1 MPGFGADA
9 SRLSGWVTTVSGRLP
24 AYLTLGGAGLLA
36 GLLLGR
42 PEPVILAAPMLLAA
56 AVGLALASPPR
67 VHVTVRLDRE
77 RAVEGE
83 EVELEVEVHALGP
96 VARMELE
103 LQLPRGLVARAD
115 PRPPAEG
122 GVRSG
127 TERGFSLRAGTTRTF
142 RRRLECRR
150 WGGRLVGHVRL
161 RARDPLGFF
170 TYLDE
175 ARRPLPLRVY
185 PRAEA
190 IRRLLRPADTQ
201 VFAGNEVSR
210 LKGDGIE
217 FADIRPF
224 APGDR
229 VRRINWRAS
238 ARRGQLHVN
247 EMRPE
252 RNSDVVLFLDTFSD
266 LRDAA
271 GTTLEMTVRGATALA
286 GGYLQRRDR
295 VGLVGFGG
303 TLRWLRPEMG
313 ERQLYRVVDALIDTE
328 VVLSYAWKGL
338 EVIPRR
344 TLPPKSLVVA
354 LTPLLDERT
363 LGALIDLRGRGYDLA
378 VLELSP
384 LPFVP
389 SGRRE
394 TERLAYRLWEMQREA
409 LRGRFLTLG
418 VPVATWRR
426 GEPLEA
432 ALWAVSAFRRDLRTV
447 RP

>member
-9 SRLSGWVTTVSGRLP
+9 QGLTPWATTVSGRLP

-56 AVGLALASPPR
+56 AVGLARARPPR
-67 VHVTVRLDRE
+67 VEVDVRLDRE
-77 RAVEGE
+77 RAVEGQ
-83 EVELEVEVHALGP
+83 EVELVVEVRALRA
-96 VARMELE
+96 VARLEVE
-103 LQLPRGLVARAD
+103 LQLPRGLVAA
-115 PRPPAEG
+115 RPSAER
-122 GVRSG
+122 RSG
-127 TERGFSLRAGTTRTF
+127 GFRLAAGATRVV

-150 WGGRLVGHVRL
+150 WGGRLVGQVRL

-170 TYLDE
+170 TYTEE

-185 PRAEA
+185 PRAET
-190 IRRLLRPADTQ
+190 IRRLVRPAETQ
-201 VFAGNEVSR
+201 AFAGNEVSR

-217 FADIRPF
+217 FADLRPF
-224 APGDR
+224 VPGDR

-266 LRDAA
+266 LRDASS
-271 GTTLEMTVRGATALA
+271 TTLEMTVRGATALA
-286 GGYLQRRDR
+286 EAYLQRRDR

-303 TLRWLRPEMG
+303 TLRWLQPEMG
-313 ERQLYRVVDALIDTE
+313 ERQLYRLVDALIDTE

-363 LGALIDLRGRGYDLA
+363 LGALLDLRGRGYDLA

-384 LPFVP
+384 LPFVAP
-389 SGRRE
+389 GRRE

-432 ALWAVSAFRRDLRTV
+432 ALWVLAAFRRDLRVV
-447 RP
+447 RS